1 MMIRTRNGYKSQMFQ
16 FDWKSKTIKSV
27 YHKTWSLDID
37 NQGNQGRFKTKEKTN
52 MFADTTRSSET

>member
-1 MMIRTRNGYKSQMFQ
+1 MFQ